1 MDNET
6 EVIRRQMEET
16 RSALQEKLETL
27 EQQVKETVQ
36 ETTEA
41 VTGTVEAV
49 KATVETVKGTVQ
61 DTVETV
67 KDTVEETVQTVK
79 ETLDLQRMVN
89 AHPWPMFAGAAAVG
103 FVGGRLLSSLPAG
116 RAPAAPG
123 TKSPSANFGGI
134 HAGASAL
141 QTPAPPRRSWWSF
154 LTDHY
159 SEELDK
165 LKGLAIAT
173 VGNVVREMV
182 TENVPPQMATQT
194 REVIDGIVT
203 KLGARPIDEP
213 IFHLGNRHEEHKR
226 DTGASYGK
234 PQEAGRF

>member
-16 RSALQEKLETL
+16 RTALQGKLETL
-27 EQQVKETVQ
+27 EQQVKDTVQ

-49 KATVETVKGTVQ
+49 KETVETVKDTVQ
-61 DTVETV
+61 ATVDTV
-67 KDTVEETVQTVK
+67 KDTVEETVQSVRD
-79 ETLDLQRMVN
+79 TLDLPRMVN

-103 FVGGRLLSSLPAG
+103 FVGGRLLGSFP
-116 RAPAAPG
+116 R
-123 TKSPSANFGGI
+123 PSAAAMPVPTNYGGI
-134 HAGASAL
+134 KAGGNAF
-141 QTPAPPRRSWWSF
+141 QPPAPPRRSWWSF

-173 VGNVVREMV
+173 VGNVVREML
-182 TENVPPQMATQT
+182 TENVPPQIATQT
-194 REVIDGIVT
+194 REMIDGIVT
-203 KLGARPIDEP
+203 KLGAQPIPEP
-213 IFHLGNRHEEHKR
+213 LFHLGNGHEEQ
-226 DTGASYGK
+226 TYNPGASHGK